1 MQGSAAGMYGP
12 PITVSPPHNSNRTKR
27 HFVIGFLRLL
37 REHGREDNPPKHG
50 QFIQTGISE

>member
-1 MQGSAAGMYGP
+1 MYGP

-27 HFVIGFLRLL
+27 HFAIGFLRLL